1 MTVNGNSCPGCDA
14 AKRQIDPQRRDADT
28 EAQFRIAI
36 DGSDASL
43 ASDTENAAAI
53 EKRHLD
59 ALLTRQ
65 EAMLCVILDEADYA
79 ARQRFH

>member
-53 EKRHLD
+53 ELPSSRYVVLRNRA
-59 ALLTRQ
+59 ALGRLNG
-65 EAMLCVILDEADYA
+65 
-79 ARQRFH
+79 